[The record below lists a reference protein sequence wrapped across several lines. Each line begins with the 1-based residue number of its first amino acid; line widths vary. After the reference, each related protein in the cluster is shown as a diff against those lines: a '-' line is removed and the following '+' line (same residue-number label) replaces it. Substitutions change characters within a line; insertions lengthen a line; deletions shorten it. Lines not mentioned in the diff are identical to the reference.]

1 MSGSTGPSGP
11 TDAAG
16 PATGSERADLSRA
29 GSDIPARKNLA
40 VRGVFFACAA
50 ITVLTTFGIVLVLVD
65 GALGFFREETLFE
78 LLAGVA
84 GSVLAGNP
92 AEAVASLRS
101 GLAAQVTVAEFLF
114 GTEWSPIIRP
124 RSYGILPLMWGT
136 MLIVV
141 GSALIALPVGTA
153 TAIYLS
159 EYANRR
165 VRAVV
170 KPTLEIL
177 AGIPTIVYGF
187 FALSFIT
194 PLIQRFFPDTGT
206 FNVAAGAIVVG
217 VMIIPMV
224 SSLSEDAMS
233 AVPDDLRNAA
243 YGLGATKFEVS
254 TGVVF
259 PASLSGIMAS
269 YILAISRA
277 IGETMAVTLAVG
289 MQPNVTLNPLEPA
302 QTMTAYMVQIGISDV
317 SVGSIGYQSLF
328 AVGLVLFVMTLG
340 MNLLSLWVKSRYQEA
355 YR

>member
-1 MSGSTGPSGP
+1 MTNSG
-11 TDAAG
+11 DH
-16 PATGSERADLSRA
+16 ADLTRA
-29 GSDIPARKNLA
+29 GSNIPGRKNLA
-40 VRGVFFACAA
+40 VRSVFFVCALL
-50 ITVLTTFGIVLVLVD
+50 TVLTTIGIIVVLVD
-65 GALGFFREETLFE
+65 GALGFFREETMFGLISGVLGG
-78 LLAGVA
+78 LLSG
-84 GSVLAGNP
+84 GLS
-92 AEAVASLRS
+92 EAWAALRA
-101 GLAAQVTVAEFLF
+101 GLASQVTVSEFLF

-124 RSYGILPLMWGT
+124 RSYGILPLVWGT

-141 GSALIALPVGTA
+141 GSAVVALPVGTA

-159 EYANRR
+159 EYADRR
-165 VRAVV
+165 VRKVI
-170 KPTLEIL
+170 KPTLEVL

-194 PLIQRFFPDTGT
+194 PLLQRFFPQTGT
-206 FNVAAGAIVVG
+206 FNIAAGALVVG
-217 VMIIPMV
+217 IMIIPMV

-254 TGVVF
+254 TSVVV
-259 PASLSGIMAS
+259 PASLSGVMAS

-328 AVGLVLFVMTLG
+328 AVGLLLFVMTLA
-340 MNLLSLWVKSRYQEA
+340 MNLLSLWIKGRYQEA
-355 YR
+355 YQ

>member
-1 MSGSTGPSGP
+1 MSAP
-11 TDAAG
+11 DDV
-16 PATGSERADLSRA
+16 ADLTRA
-29 GSDIPARKNLA
+29 GSDIPVGKNLA
-40 VRGVFFACAA
+40 VRSIFFACAL

-65 GALGFFREETLFE
+65 GALGFFREETLFG
-78 LLAGVA
+78 LLASAIGGLLSGGA
-84 GSVLAGNP
+84 G
-92 AEAVASLRS
+92 EAFTAIRS
-101 GLAAQVTVAEFLF
+101 GIAPQVTVREFLF
-114 GTEWSPIIRP
+114 GTDWSPIIRP
-124 RSYGILPLMWGT
+124 RSYGVLPLLWGT
-136 MLIVV
+136 MIIVV

-159 EYANRR
+159 EYADRR
-165 VRAVV
+165 VRKVI
-170 KPTLEIL
+170 KPTLEVL

-194 PLIQRFFPDTGT
+194 PLIQRYFPETGT
-206 FNVAAGAIVVG
+206 FNAAAGAIVVG
-217 VMIIPMV
+217 IMIIPMV
-224 SSLSEDAMS
+224 SSLSEDAMA

-254 TGVVF
+254 TDVVV
-259 PASLSGIMAS
+259 PASLSGVMAS

-289 MQPNVTLNPLEPA
+289 MQPNITLNPLEPA

-328 AVGLVLFVMTLG
+328 AVGLLLFVMTLA
-340 MNLLSLWVKSRYQEA
+340 MNLLSLWIKDRYQEA